1 MAGTMVTIPSS
12 KGRNTRKNR
21 CLTSDMRP
29 RRCSSIALKKPLM
42 TKKSGIR
49 KPWMAEKTIPKAGF
63 C

>member
-1 MAGTMVTIPSS
+1 MVNIPTS

-21 CLTSDMRP
+21 CLTSDPRP
-29 RRCSSIALKKPLM
+29 RRDSSIALKKPLM

-49 KPWMAEKTIPKAGF
+49 KPWMAEKTIPKPGF